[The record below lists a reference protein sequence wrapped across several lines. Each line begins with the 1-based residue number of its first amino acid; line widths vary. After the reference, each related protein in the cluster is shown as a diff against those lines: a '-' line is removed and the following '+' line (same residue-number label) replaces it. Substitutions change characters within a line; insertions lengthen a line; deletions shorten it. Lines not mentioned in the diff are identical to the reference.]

1 MDKKNIVFD
10 FDGVIHRYSE
20 GWKDGSIYDIPTVG
34 IKETIAE
41 LREEYK
47 VVVVSTRCATKK
59 GKKEI
64 KEWLDKYEI
73 EVDDIMDTKP
83 PASMYIDDRG
93 INFNG
98 NCKTLMRDIKNFKPW
113 TEKARKKCPI
123 CQKEFFIDKNT
134 RLSQKYCSMECRV
147 KGDIENAET
156 RMLNAKHKGFKSPW
170 KGWM

>member
-47 VVVVSTRCATKK
+47 VIVVSTRSATKK

-73 EVDDIMDTKP
+73 EVDDIMDKKP

-98 NCKTLMRDIKNFKPW
+98 NCETLMRNIKNFKPW
-113 TEKARKKCPI
+113 TEKHSKVCPR
-123 CQKEFFIDKNT
+123 CGTRFFVDNIYANT
-134 RLSQKYCSMECRV
+134 KYCSDKCRV
-147 KGDIENAET
+147 EGYVEKQNQ
-156 RMLNAKHKGFKSPW
+156 FKEKIKNRRGRIW
-170 KGWM
+170 